1 MDEQLALYPHM
12 KFNEID
18 MVFFPINAFEHF
30 YIVCYG
36 LKNPSMEL
44 IDNSKNCPDYKEKY
58 QGRPEGLH
66 QNFVRY
72 LADKKHHKASEINT
86 LTPDR
91 LEMEWRTAEN
101 KFDCGIFVMRHM
113 ETYMGGGTANW
124 NSGFHR
130 EGERLKN
137 QLHRLRSIYCCQIL
151 TEPTNELA
159 KEVIRKAQLHHAETA
174 KFKKETRKI
183 TRSQRK

>member
-91 LEMEWRTAEN
+91 LEMEWRTAE
-101 KFDCGIFVMRHM
+101 
-113 ETYMGGGTANW
+113 
-124 NSGFHR
+124 
-130 EGERLKN
+130 KN
-137 QLHRLRSIYCCQIL
+137 LIVLFLS
-151 TEPTNELA
+151 
-159 KEVIRKAQLHHAETA
+159 
-174 KFKKETRKI
+174 
-183 TRSQRK
+183 